1 MNDSVNF
8 KIPHFFPMEMIF
20 GTSKIDKITTKMD
33 CVYPLFKFSSEMC
46 SLFNDEVKTK

>member
-1 MNDSVNF
+1 MIVWILRFHIS
-8 KIPHFFPMEMIF
+8 FPAMEMIF
-20 GTSKIDKITTKMD
+20 GTSKIDKITTEMD